1 MFSIVSFV
9 VVVGAVL
16 GFLGLA
22 ISVALGRTPNTTQS
36 AKFSYPAG
44 PDPEPWRA
52 E

>member
-1 MFSIVSFV
+1 MLSIVSFV
-9 VVVGAVL
+9 VVVGTVL
-16 GFLGLA
+16 GLLGLSLA
-22 ISVALGRTPNTTQS
+22 VALGRTPNTTQP